1 METEIPLKVKAL
13 ILKMYTKLK
22 TFTWF
27 YLIKNLNLKINMV
40 GRKKKK
46 IKKNIDTKTKITV
59 LYK

>member
-27 YLIKNLNLKINMV
+27 YLIKNLNLKINMI
-40 GRKKKK
+40 GIKKKK